1 MEYTKEVLA
10 DKKVKLTIKVSKAE
24 WDVALQEA
32 YEHTKGKYRVQGFR
46 AGKAPRKVIEKEYGD
61 TVFYDEALNN
71 CFYVYYEEALTKEK
85 LEVVGNPK
93 LDVEKIDET
102 GVTLVVTTE
111 VYPEVKLGAYTGLT
125 VEKPEIKVS
134 SAEVNAEIELMRDK
148 AGRMVVQDRPAKNG
162 DTLLIDFVGKKD
174 GVAFDGGTAKGYELK
189 LGSGTFIPG
198 FEDQLVGAKAG
209 EEKLVNVVF
218 PAEYPAEDLAGK
230 PCIFEVKVHEVR
242 EKVLPELD
250 DNFAKNVSEFDT
262 FEEYKKSVKE
272 QLKKEKE
279 QKAEQDAEEKLLQ
292 MITDNSQVD
301 IPEVMVEEQA
311 HEFVHNFAHQLE
323 HQGLN
328 IDDYVKY
335 MNTTIEELEKSRMDD
350 ARKTVK
356 TRLVLEEVMKKENI
370 KLEKEELEKAIAE
383 QAEFNGV
390 SVEEFKKTVHDHY
403 LNQIASNLILSK
415 LFDILKKNNNML
427 FTKDKM

>member
-10 DKKVKLTIKVSKAE
+10 DKKVKFTIKMTSEE
-24 WDVALQEA
+24 WQKALQDA

-71 CFYVYYEEALTKEK
+71 SFYVYYNEVLNKENM
-85 LEVVGNPK
+85 EVVGNPK

-102 GVTLVVTTE
+102 GVTLVITTE
-111 VYPEVKLGAYTGLT
+111 VYPEVTLGAYTGLT
-125 VEKPEIKVS
+125 VEKEEIKVS
-134 SAEVNAEIELMRDK
+134 AAEVNAEIKLMQDK
-148 AGRMVVQDRPAKNG
+148 AGRMVVVEREAKLG
-162 DTLLIDFVGKKD
+162 DTLVIDFVGKKD
-174 GVAFDGGTAKGYELK
+174 GVAFEGGTAKGYELK

-209 EEKLVNVVF
+209 EEKLVNVTF
-218 PAEYPAEDLAGK
+218 PKDYPAEDLADK
-230 PCIFEVKVHEVR
+230 PCVFEVTIHEVR

-250 DNFAKNVSEFDT
+250 DEFAKNVSEFDT
-262 FEEYKKSVKE
+262 MEEYKKSIKE

-279 QKAEQDAEEKLLQ
+279 HKAEQKAEEKLLE
-292 MITDNSQVD
+292 MITENAKVE

-311 HEFVHNFAHQLE
+311 HEFVHQFAHQLE

-335 MNTTIEELEKSRMDD
+335 MNTTVEALEKSRMDD

-356 TRLVLEEVMKKENI
+356 TRLVLEAVMKKEGI
-370 KLEKEELEKAIAE
+370 TLEKEELDKAVE
-383 QAEFNGV
+383 DQAKFNGID
-390 SVEEFKKTVHDHY
+390 VEEFKKTMHDHY
-403 LNQIASNLILSK
+403 LQQIANNLVLNK
-415 LFDILKKNNNML
+415 LFDFLKKNNNM
-427 FTKDKM
+427 

>member
-10 DKKVKLTIKVSKAE
+10 DKRVKFTIKMTSEE
-24 WDVALQEA
+24 WQKALQDA

-71 CFYVYYEEALTKEK
+71 SFYVYYNEVLNKEK
-85 LEVVGNPK
+85 MEVVGNPK

-102 GVTLVVTTE
+102 GVTLVITTE
-111 VYPEVKLGAYTGLT
+111 VYPEVTLGAYTGLT
-125 VEKPEIKVS
+125 VEKEEVKVS
-134 SAEVNAEIELMRDK
+134 AAEVNAELKLMQDK
-148 AGRMVVQDRPAKNG
+148 AGRMVVVEREAKNG
-162 DTLLIDFVGKKD
+162 DTLVIDFVGKKD
-174 GVAFDGGTAKGYELK
+174 GVAFEGGTAKGYELK

-198 FEDQLVGAKAG
+198 FEDQLVGVKAG
-209 EEKLVNVVF
+209 EEKLVNVTF
-218 PAEYPAEDLAGK
+218 PKEYPAEDLADK
-230 PCIFEVKVHEVR
+230 PCTFEVTVHEVR

-250 DNFAKNVSEFDT
+250 DEFAKNVSEFDT
-262 FEEYKKSVKE
+262 MEEYKKSIKE

-279 QKAEQDAEEKLLQ
+279 QKAEQKAEEKLLE
-292 MITDNSQVD
+292 MITENAKVE

-311 HEFVHNFAHQLE
+311 HEFIHQFAHQLE

-335 MNTTIEELEKSRMDD
+335 MNTTVEALEKSRMDD

-356 TRLVLEEVMKKENI
+356 TRLVLEAIMKKEGI
-370 KLEKEELEKAIAE
+370 SLSKEELDKAVE
-383 QAEFNGV
+383 DQAKFNGID
-390 SVEEFKKTVHDHY
+390 VEEFKKTMHDHY
-403 LNQIASNLILSK
+403 LQQIANNLILNK
-415 LFDILKKNNNML
+415 LFDFLKKNNNM
-427 FTKDKM
+427 

>member
-1 MEYTKEVLA
+1 M
-10 DKKVKLTIKVSKAE
+10 
-24 WDVALQEA
+24 
-32 YEHTKGKYRVQGFR
+32 
-46 AGKAPRKVIEKEYGD
+46 
-61 TVFYDEALNN
+61 
-71 CFYVYYEEALTKEK
+71 
-85 LEVVGNPK
+85 
-93 LDVEKIDET
+93 
-102 GVTLVVTTE
+102 
-111 VYPEVKLGAYTGLT
+111 
-125 VEKPEIKVS
+125 
-134 SAEVNAEIELMRDK
+134 
-148 AGRMVVQDRPAKNG
+148 QDRPAKNG

-209 EEKLVNVVF
+209 EEKLVNVTF

-230 PCIFEVKVHEVR
+230 PCTFEVKVHEVR

-262 FEEYKKSVKE
+262 FEEYKKSMKE

-356 TRLVLEEVMKKENI
+356 TRLVLEEVMKRENI
-370 KLEKEELEKAIAE
+370 KLEKDELEKAIAE

-415 LFDILKKNNNML
+415 LFDFLKKNNNM
-427 FTKDKM
+427 